1 MILFS
6 AAVMVYNERRTQ
18 NPRIVKEFLLMS
30 HDFGKTLMM
39 IGLALVVAGAVIHFG
54 GKFLALGRLPG
65 DFSWEGKGW
74 SVHFPL
80 ASSIV
85 ISIVLTVLANLFF
98 RR

>member
-1 MILFS
+1 MTE
-6 AAVMVYNERRTQ
+6 NTQ
-18 NPRIVKEFLLMS
+18 HTHRKGVILMS

>member
-1 MILFS
+1 M
-6 AAVMVYNERRTQ
+6 
-18 NPRIVKEFLLMS
+18 
-30 HDFGKTLMM
+30 HDFGKTLM
-39 IGLALVVAGAVIHFG
+39 GLGLLLLVLGAVIHFG
-54 GKFLALGRLPG
+54 GKILPLGHLPG
-65 DFSWEGKGW
+65 DMSWHGKNW